1 MSFARVRCVIGVEEE
16 VRILVLV
23 PLYIIPALSNNNLR
37 TTHLESIVSNLLEVN
52 YLLHFIH

>member
-1 MSFARVRCVIGVEEE
+1 MIGVEEE
-16 VRILVLV
+16 VRLLVLV

-52 YLLHFIH
+52 YLLHLIH